1 MYYFSPFCN
10 LHIMLSR
17 YFVVIVFL
25 LAPGKLLAQQPD
37 TAQLREVV
45 ISAYP
50 GSQPLV
56 SLPASAAVI
65 GERQLQMQPG
75 NTLVP
80 ALNTVPG
87 IRMEER
93 SPGSYRLSIRGSL
106 LRSPFGIRNVKVY
119 MDEMP
124 LTDAGG
130 NSYLNLADPGAVQS
144 IEVLKGPD
152 GSLFGAN
159 SGGVVLLRP
168 FAMRDSSGAS
178 FGIQGGSYGAFQ
190 ERAGWNGQWG
200 RFSSKLYQAWQQG
213 DGYRDNSRMRRL
225 YLQSL
230 QQWRYNETNS
240 LKFLAFYSDLGY
252 RTPGGLNAAQAAAD
266 PRGARPATATL
277 PGAVDQRAGIY
288 NRTFQAGL
296 VHESNFAPHLKHV
309 IAVSGANT
317 HFENPFITNYEAR
330 DENTG
335 AVRTYFSL
343 HDKALGSTYLDW
355 NLGLEWQQT
364 GSDITNYGN
373 RAGKRDTV
381 QASDYIAARQQF
393 YFTRFT
399 FRFPFNLTLEAAT
412 SLNYFRYDFRND
424 STASQTRRFSPQL
437 MPRLALS
444 YRVNTQMAIRTS
456 VSRGYSPPATAEVRA
471 SDNVINT
478 ALQAENGWN
487 YELGFRAG
495 GARYWIDASIFQYR
509 LQDAIVRRLRDDGTE
524 FFTNAGGTKQ
534 NGLELQ
540 GMLWLLRPSAKG
552 FIRGVQLTAAF
563 TWSDFTFRDYKSGND
578 NFSGKQMTGV
588 PKHML
593 VTGLLVQLPEHIY
606 LFAQHNFTEKLPL
619 NDANTAFADSYHLL
633 QAKVGWS
640 FRNLSVYAG
649 ADNLLNVYYSL
660 GNDLNAL
667 GQRYYNPAPERNYYA
682 GISYRW

>member
-1 MYYFSPFCN
+1 MFLKRPITVAICIAGMYTLP
-10 LHIMLSR
+10 
-17 YFVVIVFL
+17 VV
-25 LAPGKLLAQQPD
+25 GQQTD
-37 TAQLREVV
+37 TTSLPEVV
-45 ISAYP
+45 VTAYP
-50 GSQPLV
+50 GSQSLV
-56 SLPASAAVI
+56 GLPASAAVI
-65 GERQLQMQPG
+65 TQRQLQLQPG

-130 NSYLNLADPGAVQS
+130 NSYLNLMDPGS
-144 IEVLKGPD
+144 IRSVEVLKGPD

-168 FAMRDSSGAS
+168 FATADTGSVTLGL
-178 FGIQGGSYGAFQ
+178 QGGSYGSLQ
-190 ERAGWNGQWG
+190 QRVGWDEQFGKV
-200 RFSSKLYQAWQQG
+200 SSHIYQAWQQS

-225 YLQSL
+225 YLQSI
-230 QQWRYNETNS
+230 QQWRYNERNS
-240 LKFLAFYSDLGY
+240 LKLLAFYSDLGY
-252 RTPGGLNAAQAAAD
+252 RTPGGLNAAQAEANPKA
-266 PRGARPATATL
+266 ARPATPTL
-277 PGAVDQRAGIY
+277 PGAVTQKAGIY

-296 VHESNFAPHLKHV
+296 VHEANITASLKHV
-309 IAVSGANT
+309 VSVSGATT

-343 HDKALGSTYLDW
+343 HDKSIGSTYYDW

-364 GSDITNYGN
+364 GTDIINYGN
-373 RAGKRDTV
+373 NAGKRDTV
-381 QASDYIAARQQF
+381 QAADQLTARQQF
-393 YFTRFT
+393 YFTRFS
-399 FRFPFNLTLEAAT
+399 FRFPFRLTLEAAA
-412 SLNYFRYDFRND
+412 SLNYFRYTFGND
-424 STASQTRRFSPQL
+424 STATQTRRFSPQL

-444 YRVNTQMAIRTS
+444 YRITNFMAVRTS

-495 GARYWIDASIFQYR
+495 DAHNRYWLDASAFYYR
-509 LQDAIVRRLRDDGTE
+509 LDDAIVRRLRDDGTE
-524 FFTNAGGTKQ
+524 FFANAGGTDQK
-534 NGLELQ
+534 GIELQ
-540 GMLWLLRPSAKG
+540 GMLWIVAPSSPG
-552 FIRGVQLTAAF
+552 WVRGLQLNSAF
-563 TWSDFTFRDYKSGND
+563 TLSDFNFRDYKSGAAD
-578 NFSGKQMTGV
+578 YSGKQLTGV
-588 PKHML
+588 PKHVV
-593 VTGLLVQLPEHIY
+593 VTGVQLLLPEGFY
-606 LFAQHNFTEKLPL
+606 LFAQHNYTERLPL
-619 NDANTAFADSYHLL
+619 NDANTAFADSYHLV
-633 QAKVGWS
+633 QCKAGWS
-640 FRNLSVYAG
+640 RGRMMIYAG
-649 ADNLLNVYYSL
+649 VDNLLNERYSL

-667 GQRYYNPAPERNYYA
+667 GMRYFNPAAERNYYA
-682 GISYRW
+682 GVTYKW